1 MEIQIYTRI
10 CIYSIHA
17 KIYQHICVY
26 RMEIEIYVF
35 ILIWP
40 DRSQKKT
47 EAKKTSI
54 FTIDNTH
61 SQIPLL
67 T

>member
-1 MEIQIYTRI
+1 MQKYTNT
-10 CIYSIHA
+10 Y
-17 KIYQHICVY
+17 VY
-26 RMEIEIYVF
+26 IEWKSKYMCLF
-35 ILIWP
+35 SFGRT
-40 DRSQKKT
+40 DRKKKT